1 MSGAEGEIE
10 ADDAFDLLRDFS
22 YADDVD
28 DADIQNYTRYD
39 DTADAPGDGSAH
51 APDDDSFHRIAEQV
65 ARRTP
70 SPVAYISNPDAS
82 SAGATVPSAIP
93 PPPPAPGV
101 FARQLAATEP
111 PASASRDQPDL
122 AGPPSASD
130 PSGAAA
136 PPAPRKQVHV
146 GRRERKERWVES
158 QQGWSDLQP
167 VESASKLQ
175 EAQKVEVL
183 FKDYRAK
190 ALLPGGK
197 DGSIENAL
205 KLLEPSES
213 AVSLHASIAVL
224 VAHLTDNQFVPQF
237 VYSHALAKMLD
248 PGYPEFL
255 QLDRKDPEYTK
266 KMRQSLKKTLYMS
279 AKELVKG
286 TNYRNYSILQFEE
299 GSTCTMYKLEKKK
312 PTRPTEVRRL
322 MQSRCKDL
330 LVRMSPE
337 FFRAAQPYLHKSVIQ
352 ELARRPQWGE
362 IFRLIRK
369 KCKSKSTAGALCHEH
384 SANTM
389 RESLMA
395 LVGNRP
401 EVSPGAGAFRRISP
415 DTSSAVRKEVQ
426 V

>member
-1 MSGAEGEIE
+1 M
-10 ADDAFDLLRDFS
+10 
-22 YADDVD
+22 
-28 DADIQNYTRYD
+28 
-39 DTADAPGDGSAH
+39 
-51 APDDDSFHRIAEQV
+51 
-65 ARRTP
+65 
-70 SPVAYISNPDAS
+70 
-82 SAGATVPSAIP
+82 
-93 PPPPAPGV
+93 
-101 FARQLAATEP
+101 
-111 PASASRDQPDL
+111 
-122 AGPPSASD
+122 
-130 PSGAAA
+130 
-136 PPAPRKQVHV
+136 
-146 GRRERKERWVES
+146 
-158 QQGWSDLQP
+158 
-167 VESASKLQ
+167 ESASKLQ

-205 KLLEPSES
+205 KLLEPGES

-255 QLDRKDPEYTK
+255 QLDDKKDPEYTK

-337 FFRAAQPYLHKSVIQ
+337 FFRAAQPYLQKSVIQ
-352 ELARRPQWGE
+352 NLARRPQWGE
-362 IFRLIRK
+362 IFRSIRK
-369 KCKSKSTAGALCHEH
+369 KCKSKSTGGALCGDDFTNTIMRARLQALTEQSPQVVGPVSTGAAGFRPVSRTRASDSSRLH
-384 SANTM
+384 S
-389 RESLMA
+389 R
-395 LVGNRP
+395 V
-401 EVSPGAGAFRRISP
+401 
-415 DTSSAVRKEVQ
+415 
-426 V
+426 